1 MSTCKSTW
9 QSRHNQPTVIIT
21 KEDDMTTN
29 LYKAA
34 EKRAKAKLGFY
45 IHATVFVMVSA
56 MQFGINLFT
65 TPWVFWSFFPFMGW
79 GLGLAIHGLVVWFKT
94 SDLREQMI
102 ESELERMTMPRQF
115 TSSAKASNTGKVS
128 VTVRDAD

>member
-1 MSTCKSTW
+1 
-9 QSRHNQPTVIIT
+9 
-21 KEDDMTTN
+21 MTSN

-45 IHATVFVMVSA
+45 IHATVFVFVNA

-65 TPWVFWSFFPFMGW
+65 TPWVFWSFFPLMSW

-94 SDLREQMI
+94 SDWREQMI
-102 ESELERMTMPRQF
+102 EDELERLNAPQF
-115 TSSAKASNTGKVS
+115 APSSAKASATENVS